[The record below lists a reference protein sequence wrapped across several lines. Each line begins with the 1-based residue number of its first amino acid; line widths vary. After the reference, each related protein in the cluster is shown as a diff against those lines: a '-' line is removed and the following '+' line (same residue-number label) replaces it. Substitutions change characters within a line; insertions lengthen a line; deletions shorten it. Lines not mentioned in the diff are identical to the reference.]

1 MPQQQEQPQDMSMGQ
16 NTAQDNGNLSTGMP
30 LSNDAL
36 GQPGANGM
44 SSDDLASTLGFIT
57 TLSQHMFHGE
67 PEKPQEAPKDTPSE
81 PKPKEEPKDDTPP
94 EDPKEEQRHDDEQ
107 DKEIENIKTELEKL
121 LQEENGK
128 ETKDTTTTE

>member
-1 MPQQQEQPQDMSMGQ
+1 MQPPQMGNGQ

-36 GQPGANGM
+36 GQPGTNGM
-44 SSDDLASTLGFIT
+44 SSDDLASSLGYIT

-67 PEKPQEAPKDTPSE
+67 PEQSQEDPKGASSESKSKKEPQ
-81 PKPKEEPKDDTPP
+81 DDTPP
-94 EDPKEEQRHDDEQ
+94 EDPKEEQKHDDEQ
-107 DKEIENIKTELEKL
+107 DKEIEDIKTELEKL